1 MFIDVKKLSIID
13 RNSFLMRVQER
24 QKLVTK
30 VKVKYLSQGKK
41 QVMVGSSENAL
52 RLKTGVEA
60 LPHLEHRFCK
70 LLKKKKKKSE
80 VKVLVPPPCPTS

>member
-1 MFIDVKKLSIID
+1 M
-13 RNSFLMRVQER
+13 
-24 QKLVTK
+24 TK
-30 VKVKYLSQGKK
+30 VKFKYLSQGKK

-70 LLKKKKKKSE
+70 LLKKKKK
-80 VKVLVPPPCPTS
+80 

>member
-1 MFIDVKKLSIID
+1 M
-13 RNSFLMRVQER
+13 
-24 QKLVTK
+24 TK

-41 QVMVGSSENAL
+41 HVMVGSSENAL

-70 LLKKKKKKSE
+70 LLKKKKKK
-80 VKVLVPPPCPTS
+80 VK

>member
-1 MFIDVKKLSIID
+1 M
-13 RNSFLMRVQER
+13 
-24 QKLVTK
+24 TK

-41 QVMVGSSENAL
+41 HVMVGSSENAL

-70 LLKKKKKKSE
+70 LLKKKKKSE
-80 VKVLVPPPCPTS
+80 VKVLVPPSCPTLCDLMDCNLPGSPVDGIHQARIPEG